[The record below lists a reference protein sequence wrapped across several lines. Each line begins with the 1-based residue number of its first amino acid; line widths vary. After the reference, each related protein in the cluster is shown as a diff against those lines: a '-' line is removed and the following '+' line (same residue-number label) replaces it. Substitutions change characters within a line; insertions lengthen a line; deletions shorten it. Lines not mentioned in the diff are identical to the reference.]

1 MSIDLVNTTAK
12 VIPAQQEITYP
23 LLFMRKCL
31 INGSQNGLSIYTE
44 HIPYRRILAEDGVTV
59 IGGETKPEADGDII
73 VITKDVPLDAVSPNA
88 DSESLIASTIG
99 QYVANGGN
107 IMSLAFASMLLCVQQ
122 EGIIQGKISG
132 Q

>member
-59 IGGETKPEADGDII
+59 IGGEMKPEADGDII

-88 DSESLIASTIG
+88 DSESLITSTIG
-99 QYVANGGN
+99 QYIANGGN